1 MYDDDVNLL
10 YLSYLQPI
18 LVELQRVNKLFESN
32 DVDPMKLLN
41 DLLFLIDSL
50 VKRVTAPNIR
60 FDIFTHKIED
70 YVDNNAY
77 MGYLFESQCQKMKK
91 GNLDNILIVKTRCIK
106 FVINLINQL
115 IQRLPENIKILK
127 KISVFSVENT
137 LKVNKEE
144 ISDILKLSGVSA
156 FDITKIENQ
165 FRNLILCKW
174 ENTTKTIPFWSEVL
188 NFTDAAGNNPF
199 LEIATFVI
207 SLLVLPI
214 SNAEIERIFS
224 HMSIIKNKYR
234 NKMSSYMLNAIMTI
248 RAAFRRNKN
257 CCYNYEVPSELLT
270 KIHSND
276 TYTSINLE
284 DLDFPSFETLFI

>member
-127 KISVFSVENT
+127 KNFC
-137 LKVNKEE
+137 
-144 ISDILKLSGVSA
+144 
-156 FDITKIENQ
+156 
-165 FRNLILCKW
+165 ILCRKY
-174 ENTTKTIPFWSEVL
+174 
-188 NFTDAAGNNPF
+188 
-199 LEIATFVI
+199 
-207 SLLVLPI
+207 
-214 SNAEIERIFS
+214 
-224 HMSIIKNKYR
+224 IKSK
-234 NKMSSYMLNAIMTI
+234 
-248 RAAFRRNKN
+248 
-257 CCYNYEVPSELLT
+257 
-270 KIHSND
+270 
-276 TYTSINLE
+276 
-284 DLDFPSFETLFI
+284 